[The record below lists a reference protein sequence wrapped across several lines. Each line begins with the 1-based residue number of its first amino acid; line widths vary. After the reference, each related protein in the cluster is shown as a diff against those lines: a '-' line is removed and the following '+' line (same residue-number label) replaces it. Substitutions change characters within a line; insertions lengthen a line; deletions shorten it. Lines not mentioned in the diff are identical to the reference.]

1 MISRRRLLTGFVL
14 AWAPLG
20 AAAQEYKAG
29 KVYRIA
35 FLGSTSPSGYA
46 SQVAAF
52 RGGLRDFGYREGR
65 NLVIDFRWALGHYE
79 RLPKLA
85 AELVPLLC

>member
-1 MISRRRLLTGFVL
+1 VDRRSFIGTLAAGLL
-14 AWAPLG
+14 AAPLG
-20 AAAQEYKAG
+20 AGAQQAG

>member
-1 MISRRRLLTGFVL
+1 
-14 AWAPLG
+14 
-20 AAAQEYKAG
+20 
-29 KVYRIA
+29 VYRIA